1 MPIYLKMCMRQG
13 WKPYQ
18 NNRFGEVLEMQ
29 FINTDNDQIM
39 FRYAPKLDDEVKFND
54 MFKLL
59 FELDSKYKELKEILK
74 KIEERPKKWGFKK

>member
-1 MPIYLKMCMRQG
+1 MPIDLKMCMRQG

-54 MFKLL
+54 N
-59 FELDSKYKELKEILK
+59 S
-74 KIEERPKKWGFKK
+74 GFKFRREDAKGD